1 MADVNEPT
9 SKSDNTIVD
18 STKDFSDSP
27 HTITK
32 KAYSFTIG
40 KGSNNEYSARLGFN
54 KFKLAE
60 GEFTLVI
67 EFFPSSMDQL
77 SVKIVSELLSI
88 GQQSTKLFPK
98 YSRSIVHLSKY
109 DLTPPE
115 YIHIDMRCQGD
126 KDSPTQGACHLIA
139 YGTEGRQSDVSSDIY
154 RYDVLFVIENNT
166 VKFEAPVE
174 EKDAVNSQKKMFDDR
189 LVRVFFFCGD
199 LVHDNTREVKIA
211 TSLTSSSILSDASH
225 FAIVNNDF
233 VVKKSGI

>member
-9 SKSDNTIVD
+9 SKSDNIIVD

-27 HTITK
+27 HTINK

-40 KGSNNEYSARLGFN
+40 KWSKNEYSARLGFN

-60 GEFTLVI
+60 GEFTLI
-67 EFFPSSMDQL
+67 GDRIL
-77 SVKIVSELLSI
+77 SVINGSVISKSCFRIVSM

-98 YSRSIVHLSKY
+98 YSRSIVHLRKY

-139 YGTEGRQSDVSSDIY
+139 CGTEGRQSDVSSDIY

-174 EKDAVNSQKKMFDDR
+174 EKDAVNSQKKMF
-189 LVRVFFFCGD
+189 
-199 LVHDNTREVKIA
+199 HDEENV
-211 TSLTSSSILSDASH
+211 
-225 FAIVNNDF
+225 
-233 VVKKSGI
+233 